1 MENIIVG
8 AIVGLAAVWASFHF
22 FGRRKTRACGTGC
35 EGCSCESKPQPLITL
50 KR

>member
-8 AIVGLAAVWASFHF
+8 TIVGLAAVWAGFHF
-22 FGRRKTRACGTGC
+22 FGRRKATSCSSGC
-35 EGCSCESKPQPLITL
+35 EGCTCPSKPQPLVTL